1 MDDATRSY
9 RQGDLIGTGI
19 NLLGVIPGVGK
30 VASDAA
36 KAGRSTLREI
46 YHGTSPEAA
55 RAIDQFG
62 FDLGKT
68 ADGSAWFTENPN
80 IGEVAATGQGAVVK
94 RQIDDSNLKLASYEE
109 TDKYTN
115 SQLMDMGYD
124 GAYYPGQEGGT
135 QYEIWNQD
143 KLNEMSPLSGL
154 TDNMEE
160 TAPRD
165 LYFMHNTTP
174 QALERYNALGGLPA
188 PSVAVTREDIPFENF
203 GEITLIGRPDRF
215 APEADK
221 ANTMYSGD
229 AYTIRAPD
237 AFRMPMEDAPDR
249 VRADYEPFE
258 SQEEY
263 SVMDAEVGA
272 NYLERML
279 KQTNPSQDSRLFDDI
294 FHSEAGLKKF
304 AADNNIAIDPDR
316 HIRRVRDENYD
327 LFNSWVEKEKDKYFT
342 PELYFDAA
350 SKNASKG
357 KIKPFTNEN
366 IIPYMR
372 KNKGA
377 GTEETSTVGIGK
389 IRASVQ
395 PEIKSLDQAREKKQM
410 LQDFDSDEVGTKEIF
425 ENKLLDLHDA
435 LEPYYKWPGAWQ
447 MRNDVGTALSNAPKI
462 GIRAALERE
471 GFENVPESLIPEL
484 DNFVSELANA
494 PTGYFESKPMRQVG
508 FDEFSGAI
516 VPSYAPESTLR
527 LLESKGIPYE
537 IYDDPT
543 KGAFLGNQARLE
555 ARKKFRDSA
564 FMLGGLGVGGAAYLN
579 QEQQPG
585 I

>member
-1 MDDATRSY
+1 MPTTDAIKQLANQELSKRFSLANRTQVAPRVQTMRAADPSIRSSLSEYLRDMVDDTGLGGGYRQGLLNAAGGVETAADFAPYLGGSLAMDDARKSFS
-9 RQGDLIGTGI
+9 QGDMIGTGI
-19 NLLGVIPGVGK
+19 NLLGVIPGIGK

-36 KAGRSTLREI
+36 KAGRSTLE
-46 YHGTSPEAA
+46 
-55 RAIDQFG
+55 
-62 FDLGKT
+62 
-68 ADGSAWFTENPN
+68 
-80 IGEVAATGQGAVVK
+80 EV
-94 RQIDDSNLKLASYEE
+94 
-109 TDKYTN
+109 
-115 SQLMDMGYD
+115 
-124 GAYYPGQEGGT
+124 
-135 QYEIWNQD
+135 
-143 KLNEMSPLSGL
+143 
-154 TDNMEE
+154 
-160 TAPRD
+160 RD

-188 PSVAVTREDIPFENF
+188 PSIGVTRENVPFENF
-203 GEITLIGRPDRF
+203 GEITLIGRPERF

-221 ANTMYSGD
+221 ANVMYAGD

-249 VRADYEPFE
+249 LRADYEPFE

-263 SVMDAEVGA
+263 SVMEAETGA
-272 NYLERML
+272 GYLERML
-279 KQTNPSQDSRLFDDI
+279 KQTNPSQDYNFFDNI
-294 FHSEAGLKKF
+294 FHSEAGLRKF
-304 AADNNIAIDPDR
+304 ARENDIPINPNES
-316 HIRRVRDENYD
+316 IRRVRDENYD

-342 PELYFDAA
+342 PGLYFDAA

-357 KIKPFTNEN
+357 KVVPFTNEN

-377 GTEETSTVGIGK
+377 GTEETSTVGVGK

-395 PEIKSLDQAREKKQM
+395 PEIKSLDQAREKKAM
-410 LQDFDSDEVGTKEIF
+410 LQFFDSDEIGTKELF
-425 ENKLLDLHDA
+425 ENKLLGLHDA
-435 LEPYYKWPGAWQ
+435 LEPYYKWPDGSFQ
-447 MRNDVGTALSNAPKI
+447 MRNDVGTALSNAPRI

-471 GFENVPESLIPEL
+471 GFENVPDSLIPEL
-484 DNFVSELANA
+484 EGFVSDLANA

-527 LLESKGIPYE
+527 LLESQGIPYE

-543 KGAFLGNQARLE
+543 KGAFLGNEARLE

-564 FMLGGLGVGGAAYLN
+564 FMLGGLGAGGAAYLN

>member
-1 MDDATRSY
+1 MAKTNQEIAKEMLETMGYSRFSGSNRTQLAPRAQTMRNDPSVRSYLSNFLRDTVDATGLGGGYRQGLLGAAQGLETVSDFAPYVGGSLAMDDARRSFS
-9 RQGDLIGTGI
+9 QGDMLGTGI

-36 KAGRSTLREI
+36 KAGRSTL
-46 YHGTSPEAA
+46 
-55 RAIDQFG
+55 
-62 FDLGKT
+62 
-68 ADGSAWFTENPN
+68 
-80 IGEVAATGQGAVVK
+80 GEV
-94 RQIDDSNLKLASYEE
+94 
-109 TDKYTN
+109 
-115 SQLMDMGYD
+115 
-124 GAYYPGQEGGT
+124 
-135 QYEIWNQD
+135 
-143 KLNEMSPLSGL
+143 
-154 TDNMEE
+154 
-160 TAPRD
+160 RD

-249 VRADYEPFE
+249 LRADYEPFE

-263 SVMDAEVGA
+263 SVMEAETGA
-272 NYLERML
+272 GYLERML
-279 KQTNPSQDSRLFDDI
+279 KQTNPSQDYNFFNNI
-294 FHSEAGLKKF
+294 FHSEAGLRKF
-304 AADNNIAIDPDR
+304 ARENDIPINPDES
-316 HIRRVRDENYD
+316 IRRVRDENYD

-342 PELYFDAA
+342 PGLYFDAA

-357 KIKPFTNEN
+357 KAVPFTNEN

-389 IRASVQ
+389 IRANVQ
-395 PEIKSLDQAREKKQM
+395 PQIKSLEEARQNRPRLYSSYNEGNNNSA
-410 LQDFDSDEVGTKEIF
+410 FDS
-425 ENKLLDLHDA
+425 KLIDYQDLLA
-435 LEPYYKWPGAWQ
+435 PYYKWPDGSWQ

-471 GFENVPESLIPEL
+471 GFENVPDSLIPEL
-484 DNFVSELANA
+484 EEFISELANA
-494 PTGYFESKPMRQVG
+494 PVDYFESKPMRQVG
-508 FDEFSGAI
+508 FEEFSGAL
-516 VPSYAPESTLR
+516 VPMNAPQSTLR
-527 LLESKGIPYE
+527 LLESKNIPYTT
-537 IYDDPT
+537 YDDANPADRT
-543 KGAFLGNQARLE
+543 E
-555 ARKKFRDSA
+555 ARKRFKDSA